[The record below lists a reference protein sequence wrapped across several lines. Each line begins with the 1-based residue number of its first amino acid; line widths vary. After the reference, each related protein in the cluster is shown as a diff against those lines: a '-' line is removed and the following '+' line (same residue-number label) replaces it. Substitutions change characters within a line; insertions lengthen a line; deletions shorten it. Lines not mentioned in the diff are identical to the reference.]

1 MRALQLTTTASMIDQ
16 FIIPYIDLLIS
27 MGYDV
32 DTISDYSHPG
42 NISHD
47 RSEDLQN
54 RLKAKNVKVF
64 DTPIPR
70 SLNPV
75 AMVKAYKLVK
85 NQIVSAHYDLINC
98 HSPIGAA
105 ICRLAAKSERKNGT
119 KVIYTAHGFHFY
131 TGAPLMNWLI
141 YYPVE
146 KWLSRYTDVL
156 VTINKED
163 YARAKAKFHALRTEY
178 IPGIG
183 IDMSRFNSATSDDAL
198 RQELGIEPGSIMMLS
213 VGELNKNKN
222 HEVVIR
228 AMKDLPSNIRYVI
241 VGRGPLKDN
250 VQALIDSL
258 GLSDRVMLTGY
269 RDDVARFYAA
279 ADLFVFPSHREGLSV
294 ALMEA
299 MASGLPVVCGN
310 IRGNTD
316 LIEDGKGGYLFDP
329 SSSTEVKDCIVR
341 MLNGDMKKMG
351 DTNAEVIKGFDLPT
365 VRERMTS
372 IYRSAVENK

>member
-1 MRALQLTTTASMIDQ
+1 MIDQ

-85 NQIVSAHYDLINC
+85 NQIVNAHYDLINC

-131 TGAPLMNWLI
+131 TGAPLMN
-141 YYPVE
+141 
-146 KWLSRYTDVL
+146 
-156 VTINKED
+156 
-163 YARAKAKFHALRTEY
+163 
-178 IPGIG
+178 
-183 IDMSRFNSATSDDAL
+183 
-198 RQELGIEPGSIMMLS
+198 
-213 VGELNKNKN
+213 
-222 HEVVIR
+222 
-228 AMKDLPSNIRYVI
+228 
-241 VGRGPLKDN
+241 
-250 VQALIDSL
+250 
-258 GLSDRVMLTGY
+258 
-269 RDDVARFYAA
+269 
-279 ADLFVFPSHREGLSV
+279 
-294 ALMEA
+294 
-299 MASGLPVVCGN
+299 
-310 IRGNTD
+310 
-316 LIEDGKGGYLFDP
+316 
-329 SSSTEVKDCIVR
+329 
-341 MLNGDMKKMG
+341 
-351 DTNAEVIKGFDLPT
+351 
-365 VRERMTS
+365 
-372 IYRSAVENK
+372 